1 MAIIFL
7 LGTVLTLISS
17 PPQNKSINLP
27 SIRSGNSGSIL
38 KPLLAVVG
46 LAAAGIGGF
55 IFYKKRKKSKLI
67 DIPFDNKKEQDDNDD
82 EKQKDEE

>member
-1 MAIIFL
+1 MEDNER
-7 LGTVLTLISS
+7 TEV
-17 PPQNKSINLP
+17 INEFEVEEV
-27 SIRSGNSGSIL
+27 SGNSGSIL

-67 DIPFDNKKEQDDNDD
+67 ELPFDDKKEQDDNDD

>member
-1 MAIIFL
+1 MEDNER
-7 LGTVLTLISS
+7 TEV
-17 PPQNKSINLP
+17 INEFEVEEV
-27 SIRSGNSGSIL
+27 SGNSGSIL
-38 KPLLAVVG
+38 KPLLAVAG

-82 EKQKDEE
+82 EKQKEEE

>member
-1 MAIIFL
+1 MEDNER
-7 LGTVLTLISS
+7 TEV
-17 PPQNKSINLP
+17 INELEVEEV
-27 SIRSGNSGSIL
+27 SENSGSIL

-67 DIPFDNKKEQDDNDD
+67 ELPFDDKKEQDDNDD
-82 EKQKDEE
+82 EKQKEEE

>member
-1 MAIIFL
+1 MEDNER
-7 LGTVLTLISS
+7 TEV
-17 PPQNKSINLP
+17 INEFEVEEV
-27 SIRSGNSGSIL
+27 SGNSGSIL

-67 DIPFDNKKEQDDNDD
+67 DIPFDNKKEQNDDN
-82 EKQKDEE
+82 EQKDEE